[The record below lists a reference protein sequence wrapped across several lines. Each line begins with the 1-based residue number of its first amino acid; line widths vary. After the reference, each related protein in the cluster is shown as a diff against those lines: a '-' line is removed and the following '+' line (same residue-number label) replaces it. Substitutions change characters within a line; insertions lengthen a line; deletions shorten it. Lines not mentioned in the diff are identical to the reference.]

1 MTRADQLTRKF
12 TTSHSFA
19 ELIEGQAR
27 DYRPTLS
34 GVGRDAR
41 TRAEITELA
50 DLYDTAM
57 AARGDPRRAWRGL
70 DHKSPVRRFDGRS
83 R

>member
-12 TTSHSFA
+12 TASHSFA

-34 GVGRDAR
+34 GAGREPH
-41 TRAEITELA
+41 TRAEIAELA
-50 DLYDTAM
+50 DLYDAAM

-70 DHKSPVRRFDGRS
+70 NHKSPVRRSEGRS